1 MDAPVRENA
10 ALPRFFEKGGATMS
24 LQATPTVPED
34 HILAVYNRAPLAFE
48 RGVGARLYTAEGDDY
63 LDCLAG
69 IATTGLGHCHP
80 KVLAALKGQ
89 ADKLWHV
96 SNIFRI
102 PGQEVLATRLCEE
115 TFADEVFFTNS
126 GTEAIECA
134 LKTARKFHWANGQP
148 ERIDIIGF
156 EGAFHGRSYAAV
168 YAAGNPS
175 YVEGF
180 GPALPGYVHLPFGDL
195 DALAAAMGPT
205 TAAVIIEPVQGEGGA
220 RALPEADL
228 TRMRAL
234 CDEHGALLIYDEIQC
249 GLGRT
254 GKLFAYE
261 WAENAAPDIMCVAKA
276 LGDGFPVGACLATA
290 NAAKGMTVGSHGS
303 TYGGNPLAMAV
314 GLAAFDEICR
324 PETLEN
330 VRQIAGYFT
339 QALKGLQDRYPDVI
353 ADIRGKGLLIGI
365 RLIPNNRAFMALA
378 RDERLLVAGGGDN
391 CVRLLPP
398 LVLTHE
404 EAREAI
410 EKLERAC
417 EAARRKVAA

>member
-1 MDAPVRENA
+1 MARTD
-10 ALPRFFEKGGATMS
+10 S
-24 LQATPTVPED
+24 PTVPED
-34 HILAVYNRAPLAFE
+34 HILGVYNRAPLSFE
-48 RGVGARLYTAEGDDY
+48 RGAGARLYTAEGEAY

-69 IATTGLGHCHP
+69 IATTGLGHAHP
-80 KVLAALKGQ
+80 KLVAALKDQ
-89 ADKLWHV
+89 AEKLWHV

-102 PGQEVLATRLCEE
+102 PGQEELAKRLTAA
-115 TFADEVFFTNS
+115 TFADVAFFTNS

-134 LKTARKFHWANGQP
+134 LKMARKYHWARGDV

-168 YAAGNPS
+168 NAAGNPA

-180 GPALPGYVHLPFGDL
+180 GPALPGYVNLPFGDME
-195 DALAAAMGPT
+195 ALKAALGPT

-228 TRMRAL
+228 SALRAL

-254 GKLFAYE
+254 GKLFAHE
-261 WAENAAPDIMCVAKA
+261 WAKDAAPDIMCVAKA

-290 NAAKGMTVGSHGS
+290 RAASGMGVGAHGS

-314 GLAAFDEICR
+314 GLAAFEELSKA
-324 PETLEN
+324 ETLAH
-330 VRQIAGYFT
+330 VREISGYFT
-339 QALKGLQDRYPDVI
+339 QQLSGLKDRFPDVI
-353 ADIRGKGLLIGI
+353 AELRGKGLLIGLK
-365 RLIPNNRAFMALA
+365 LIPNNREFMALA
-378 RDERLLVAGGGDN
+378 RDERLLIAGGGDN
-391 CVRLLPP
+391 CVRLLPS
-398 LVLTHE
+398 LLITVA

-410 EKLERAC
+410 EKLERVC
-417 EAARRKVAA
+417 ERARGKAAA